1 MSNGVWI
8 MKLVWIDG
16 SNWKLQPRAKLLTRV
31 SPIFKLLRHNTISP
45 KKEKITNLPPPI
57 NVVLVKFSCYPKQY
71 WIRGGGQN
79 RHLFGDGI
87 HFFCQDD
94 WKKMVFLWCVST
106 RSVRGCSW
114 QLFHHYDYLF
124 KLFHPFWLAFSL
136 ISRLI
141 LHNQL
146 ALTKF
151 GRCLPTSI
159 EVTCYILLIDR
170 KRDRRR
176 RGRSAALAVQSRR
189 KQRRVWQGYCRSR
202 SEGLY

>member
-1 MSNGVWI
+1 MTGKNSYFCGVSQHV
-8 MKLVWIDG
+8 L
-16 SNWKLQPRAKLLTRV
+16 S
-31 SPIFKLLRHNTISP
+31 
-45 KKEKITNLPPPI
+45 E
-57 NVVLVKFSCYPKQY
+57 VVVDS
-71 WIRGGGQN
+71 
-79 RHLFGDGI
+79 
-87 HFFCQDD
+87 
-94 WKKMVFLWCVST
+94 
-106 RSVRGCSW
+106 
-114 QLFHHYDYLF
+114 YLF

-189 KQRRVWQGYCRSR
+189 KQRRVWQGIAGAARKVSSNWSQETLTCHSSNCFSIVWGQGNALLVTSLPSSCYMTLNPWPVLRR
-202 SEGLY
+202 RKIRTTA